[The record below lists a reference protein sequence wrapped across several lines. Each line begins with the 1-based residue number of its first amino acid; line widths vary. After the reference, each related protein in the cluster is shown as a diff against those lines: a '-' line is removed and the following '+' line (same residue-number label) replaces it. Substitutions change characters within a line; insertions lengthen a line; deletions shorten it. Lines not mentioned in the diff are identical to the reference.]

1 MKLFSKGISV
11 FLTVALI
18 LLFTCFTLS
27 SPAAAAEKPKNLI
40 LGCIPDMTGPYA
52 AIVGPAYAAFTDAA
66 EYVNSTGGIKGVP
79 LKVDV
84 RDCGGKVDKGVNIYM
99 EFREMKPRPAM
110 IYGVLSGLGEA
121 LKERFN
127 EDKMPAMWVCST
139 EVIYPPMYTF
149 GAYPTYADLC
159 GLFIDWLAET
169 WKEKRPPRLAFLTW
183 DTTYGKAVL
192 YPVVMDYAK
201 SKGIEVVAT
210 ELFGVRDVDLTS
222 QLTRIKAKKA
232 DWIFTNTAGRG
243 PVLVAKAAREMGLKV
258 RVAGSIGL
266 DDSCLYIDKE
276 VFEGA
281 VTVHP
286 FAGWSETKNKGIQ
299 LMNKYIEKNKRK
311 PTYRTIMYPMG
322 FTGVLVF
329 KEVVE
334 RVVNKMG
341 WDKLSGE
348 AVKKEWENMKDY
360 NADDIAVFSYTPKRH
375 SPNMAKVFQVKGG
388 KWVPITGLKKCP
400 SLVPAK
406 YKQYRE

>member
-1 MKLFSKGISV
+1 
-11 FLTVALI
+11 
-18 LLFTCFTLS
+18 
-27 SPAAAAEKPKNLI
+27 
-40 LGCIPDMTGPYA
+40 
-52 AIVGPAYAAFTDAA
+52 
-66 EYVNSTGGIKGVP
+66 
-79 LKVDV
+79 
-84 RDCGGKVDKGVNIYM
+84 
-99 EFREMKPRPAM
+99 
-110 IYGVLSGLGEA
+110 
-121 LKERFN
+121 
-127 EDKMPAMWVCST
+127 
-139 EVIYPPMYTF
+139 MYTF

-159 GLFIDWLAET
+159 GLFIDWVAET

-192 YPVVMDYAK
+192 YPVVMEYAK
-201 SKGIEVVAT
+201 SKGVEVVAT

-243 PVLVAKAAREMGLKV
+243 PVLVAKAAREMGLKA

-276 VFEGA
+276 AFEGA

-286 FAGWSETKNKGIQ
+286 FAGWAETKNKGIQ
-299 LMNKYIEKNKRK
+299 LMNKYIKKNKRK

-334 RVVNKMG
+334 RVVNKLG

-348 AVKKEWENMKDY
+348 AIKKEWEKMKDF
-360 NADDIAVFSYTPKRH
+360 NADDIAIFSYTPKRH
-375 SPNMAKVFQVKGG
+375 SPNMAKVFEVKGG
-388 KWVPITGLKKCP
+388 KWVPITEMKKCP
-400 SLVPAK
+400 NLVPAK
-406 YKQYRE
+406 YKQYR